1 MRSTKHLFYSDREA
15 SGLNGEGKMVTTLS
29 QLVEMIER
37 GTVPAWLRDQ
47 IVAKREEILN
57 ALREGG
63 EIALDGP
70 NGQRVNIRAEKQA
83 VAA

>member
-1 MRSTKHLFYSDREA
+1 
-15 SGLNGEGKMVTTLS
+15 MVTTLS

>member
-1 MRSTKHLFYSDREA
+1 
-15 SGLNGEGKMVTTLS
+15 MVTTLS

-37 GTVPAWLRDQ
+37 GTVPTWLRDQ
-47 IVAKREEILN
+47 VTAKREEILN

-63 EIALDGP
+63 EVALDGP
-70 NGQRVNIRAEKQA
+70 NGQRVCIRSDKQA